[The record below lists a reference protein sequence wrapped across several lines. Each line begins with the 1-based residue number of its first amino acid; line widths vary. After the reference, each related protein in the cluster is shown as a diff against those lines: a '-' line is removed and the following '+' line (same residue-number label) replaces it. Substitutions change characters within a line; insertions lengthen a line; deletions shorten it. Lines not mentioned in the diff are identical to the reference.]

1 MVFNKMVIKNAKSN
15 PYYYF
20 IEVTGTREEI
30 VECINWCSKTFGPS
44 NHSHC
49 WYTTE
54 LPPNSHSA
62 LDAESNA
69 ILHRIRAQSLNYN
82 PTSRFMFTNESQR
95 NWFIMR
101 WS

>member
-49 WYTTE
+49 WDTIETQ
-54 LPPNSHSA
+54 PINHSST
-62 LDAESNA
+62 ESNA
-69 ILHRIRAQSLNYN
+69 ILQMIIAQSLNYK
-82 PTSRFMFTNESQR
+82 PTRRFMFTNESQR